1 MKWRCLGSHSWI
13 ILSGCF
19 LFALSLLISIGFSG
33 ETFADKGH
41 EQAGKKSSLTPKKAS
56 GDNDGRDKAPEGHS
70 AKEEAHQDRIGA
82 GGRHG
87 HREVQK
93 RLTTHQ
99 EKGFQLISALHC
111 NACHYIS
118 SEFEHGVGHRGGHAG
133 VAPDLTNL
141 GDKFRPG
148 WLFEFLQKPH
158 IIRPWLKIRMP
169 NFRLTEQE
177 IVALVWH
184 ISKDMVGKSPRFLPA
199 VELSSAERKT
209 FLKAGKKL
217 MSAEYFDC
225 WSCHQKGQKKPE
237 GLIEGWAPDLEISS
251 QRLRP
256 DWIVQWLQA
265 PQKLVPGT
273 KMPTYFEGP
282 DSGPD
287 EILGGDETKQVYA
300 IVEYILSLSP
310 VRGESSAYA
319 TAKNWHPEATRE
331 WGGELMS
338 ELNCAG
344 CHDVGGMHERLEA
357 GPPLAHEG
365 SRVRKEWLVGFLKD
379 PSQIR
384 PIGYTGGRSARMP
397 SFRLTHEEAEALA
410 EFLMT
415 LKDKRVHEHAKP
427 QAVQKVKTK
436 KGARLFASLR
446 CEACHQMNGQLERNV
461 PPRFRGPNLAHAGR
475 RLKED
480 HLKLWLA
487 GDVTRSGSNLEMDAH
502 PVVPAMDLTRK
513 QIQELSAYL
522 TTLK

>member
-1 MKWRCLGSHSWI
+1 MKQRI
-13 ILSGCF
+13 ILCHRWILTGYI
-19 LFALSLLISIGFSG
+19 LFALFLLISIGVSAGALAG
-33 ETFADKGH
+33 EGH
-41 EQAGKKSSLTPKKAS
+41 VEDGENSSAAPKKA
-56 GDNDGRDKAPEGHS
+56 GDDYHVIGKPPGHS
-70 AKEEAHQDRIGA
+70 SKKEAPGHGMGA
-82 GGRHG
+82 VGVHRHG
-87 HREVQK
+87 EVP
-93 RLTTHQ
+93 RGRSPLL
-99 EKGFQLISALHC
+99 EKGFQLMSDLHC

-118 SEFEHGVGHRGGHAG
+118 PELEHGVAHGGGHAAL
-133 VAPDLTNL
+133 APDLTNL

-158 IIRPWLKIRMP
+158 IIRPWLKSRMP
-169 NFRLTEQE
+169 DFRLTGQE
-177 IVALVWH
+177 AVALVRH
-184 ISKDMVGKSPRFLPA
+184 ISKDMVGKSRRFLPT
-199 VELSSAERKT
+199 VQLSTAERKT
-209 FLKAGKKL
+209 FLAAGKKL

-225 WSCHQKGQKKPE
+225 WSCHQKGEKKPE
-237 GLIEGWAPDLEISS
+237 GLTEGWAPDLEISS
-251 QRLRP
+251 QRLRR
-256 DWIVQWLQA
+256 DWIVQWLQV

-287 EILGGDETKQVYA
+287 EVLNGNETKQIYA

-310 VRGESSAYA
+310 ARGESSAYA
-319 TAKNWHPEATRE
+319 AAKNRHPEATRA

-344 CHDVGGMHERLEA
+344 CHDVGGIHERLEA

-415 LKDKRVHEHAKP
+415 LKDRRVHEHTKP
-427 QAVQKVKTK
+427 HAVQKVKAK

-502 PVVPAMDLTRK
+502 PLVPDMGLTQK
-513 QIQELSAYL
+513 QIEELSAYL
-522 TTLK
+522 VTLK

>member
-1 MKWRCLGSHSWI
+1 MKWRCLVSHRWI

-19 LFALSLLISIGFSG
+19 LFTLYLLISIGFSG
-33 ETFADKGH
+33 RTSADEGH
-41 EQAGKKSSLTPKKAS
+41 EKAGKISSPTPKKTS
-56 GDNDGRDKAPEGHS
+56 GDHDGRDEAPGGHS
-70 AKEEAHQDRIGA
+70 AKEESPQDPIGT
-82 GGRHG
+82 GGRHD

-93 RLTTHQ
+93 RLTPHQ
-99 EKGFQLISALHC
+99 EQGFQLISALHC

-118 SEFEHGVGHRGGHAG
+118 SELEHGAGHRGGHAG

-141 GDKFRPG
+141 GNKFRPG

-169 NFRLTEQE
+169 DFRLTEQE

-184 ISKDMVGKSPRFLPA
+184 ISKDMVGTSQSSLPTLK
-199 VELSSAERKT
+199 LSSAERKT
-209 FLKAGKKL
+209 FLEAGKKL

-225 WSCHQKGQKKPE
+225 WSCHQKGEKKPE

-310 VRGESSAYA
+310 AREESSAYA
-319 TAKNWHPEATRE
+319 AAKKRHPGATRA
-331 WGGELMS
+331 WGAKLMS

-344 CHDVGGMHERLEA
+344 CHDFGGMHERLEA

-365 SRVRKEWLVGFLKD
+365 SRVLRKWLVEYLKN
-379 PSQIR
+379 PFQIR
-384 PIGYTGGRSARMP
+384 PIGYAEGRYARMP
-397 SFRLTHEEAEALA
+397 NFRLTNEEAEALVQ
-410 EFLMT
+410 FLIM
-415 LKDKRVHEHAKP
+415 LKDKRTHEHVKPDAGQKANAERGAK
-427 QAVQKVKTK
+427 
-436 KGARLFASLR
+436 LFASLR
-446 CEACHQMNGQLERNV
+446 CGACHQTNGRPKRRGL
-461 PPRFRGPNLAHAGR
+461 PRFEGPNLAHAGR

-480 HLKLWLA
+480 HLKFWLA
-487 GDVTRSGSNLEMDAH
+487 GNVTRSGSNLEMDTH
-502 PVVPAMDLTRK
+502 PLVPDMGLTQK
-513 QIQELSAYL
+513 QIEELSAYL
-522 TTLK
+522 VTLR